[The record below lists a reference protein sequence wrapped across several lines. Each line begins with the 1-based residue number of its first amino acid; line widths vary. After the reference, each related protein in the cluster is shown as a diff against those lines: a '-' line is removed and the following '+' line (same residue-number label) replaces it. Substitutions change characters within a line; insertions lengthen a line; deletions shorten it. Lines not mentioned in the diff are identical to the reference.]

1 MTNMYSIANEIKHNI
16 NGNTQKYLLY
26 KQFLAWNCNSFLI
39 APLTDYANNQ
49 SNIPRVTCG
58 KKNSASER
66 LCFDLKASKGC
77 TGKLENLRD
86 DSEIRLKINV
96 KAALTEK
103 MRLRVQVYSRSECL
117 SERGLTMKQ
126 KSCGIAQKKYIA
138 A

>member
-1 MTNMYSIANEIKHNI
+1 MQII
-16 NGNTQKYLLY
+16 NPIFQEL
-26 KQFLAWNCNSFLI
+26 
-39 APLTDYANNQ
+39 P
-49 SNIPRVTCG
+49 VE

-103 MRLRVQVYSRSECL
+103 MRLRV
-117 SERGLTMKQ
+117 
-126 KSCGIAQKKYIA
+126 
-138 A
+138 